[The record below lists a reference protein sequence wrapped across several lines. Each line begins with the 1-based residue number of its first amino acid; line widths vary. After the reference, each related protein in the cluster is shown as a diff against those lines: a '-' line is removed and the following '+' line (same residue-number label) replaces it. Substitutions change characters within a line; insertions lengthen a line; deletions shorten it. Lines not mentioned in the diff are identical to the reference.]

1 MTWKI
6 KLTSSITDS
15 TLVIGRKWLK
25 KNLKGTDLY
34 PSACEQCNG
43 TVHGLSS
50 GWKTFDDLTVFVCFN
65 CGFLHKSAPKVT
77 VKKQPVTK
85 KKKKAKVEPKKAVSK
100 PKGKKPAEKAEPAK
114 DAAKIKV
121 NEIKGI
127 GKATAEQL
135 TMVGI
140 KTAADLLNLD
150 SKAIADK
157 IGRKSDTQI
166 KKWQDNAKASLES

>member
-1 MTWKI
+1 VTWKI

-65 CGFLHKSAPKVT
+65 CGFLH
-77 VKKQPVTK
+77 
-85 KKKKAKVEPKKAVSK
+85 K